1 MWLETSNKALEKIKA
16 DFRIVL
22 VCGKNL
28 KHRWVSDRKLLEK
41 LAYEGAD
48 ESICLL
54 AEKGEVYVG
63 VENAADPE
71 SFRIAAAKAVGALK
85 GLKIKS
91 VAVGTYDKKGLAN
104 TAAIAEGLLLG
115 AYEFTKYKS
124 KAKPSTLETVTI
136 STENYFDAK
145 VAESELK
152 TLVDRAEVLTKAVNL
167 ARTLVNTM
175 PDGMTPADLANEA
188 AAVAQK
194 HKLGC
199 SIYDEKFLAENK
211 MGAFLAVSRA
221 SSHRPRLIHLRYE
234 PKNAKK
240 TVAIVGKGLTYD
252 SGGLSL
258 KPSDFMTTMKADMSG
273 GAAAIAIIGA
283 AAELKLPVA
292 IHAVIGATENMI
304 GGNAYKPDDVL
315 TAKNGKTIEVRNTDA
330 EGRLVLADCLCYVQD
345 EVKKLDHI
353 IDMATLTGACV
364 VALGEYTSGVMGFE
378 TKLKK
383 SLLEAAERSGELAAE
398 LPFNRHL
405 KKMIKSEVADMS
417 NVGATRYG
425 GAITAA
431 LFLSEFIS
439 DENRDKWAH
448 LDIAG
453 PSYVEKAWGA
463 NPHGASGA
471 GVRWMIN
478 WLEGLK

>member
-1 MWLETSNKALEKIKA
+1 MRLETSNKALEKIKA
-16 DFRIVL
+16 DFRIVF

-28 KHRWVSDRKLLEK
+28 GHAWVSDRKLLEK

-48 ESICLL
+48 ESVCLL

-63 VENAADPE
+63 VENAADAE
-71 SFRIAAAKAVGALK
+71 SFRIAAAKAIGALK

-91 VAVGTYDKKGLAN
+91 AAIGSYDKKGLAN

-115 AYEFTKYKS
+115 AYEFAKYKS
-124 KAKPSTLETVTI
+124 KAKPSTLRSVTL
-136 STENYFDAK
+136 STENYYEAKIKQADLDA
-145 VAESELK
+145 AIE
-152 TLVDRAEVLTKAVNL
+152 RAQSLAGAVNL
-167 ARTLVNTM
+167 ARDLINTM
-175 PDGMTPADLANEA
+175 PDGMVPADLATEA

-199 SIYDEKFLAENK
+199 SIYDEQFLKEQG

-221 SSHRPRLIHLRYE
+221 SAHRPRLIHLRYE
-234 PKNAKK
+234 PKEAKK
-240 TVAIVGKGLTYD
+240 TVALVGKGLTYD

-258 KPSDFMTTMKADMSG
+258 KPSDFMTTMKSDMSG
-273 GAAAIAIIGA
+273 GAAVLAIISA

-304 GGNAYKPDDVL
+304 GGNAFKPDDVL
-315 TAKNGKTIEVRNTDA
+315 VAKNGKTIEVKNTDA
-330 EGRLVLADCLCYVQD
+330 EGRLVLADCLCYIQD

-364 VALGEYTSGVMGFE
+364 VALGEYTSGVMGHND
-378 TKLKK
+378 KLKK
-383 SLLEAAERSGELAAE
+383 SLIEAAVKSGELAAE

-405 KKMIKSEVADMS
+405 KKLIKSEVADLS
-417 NVGATRYG
+417 NIGATRYG

-431 LFLSEFIS
+431 LFLAEFI
-439 DENRDKWAH
+439 DEKNRDKWAH

-453 PSYVEKAWGA
+453 PAYVEKAWGA

-471 GVRWMIN
+471 GVRWVIN